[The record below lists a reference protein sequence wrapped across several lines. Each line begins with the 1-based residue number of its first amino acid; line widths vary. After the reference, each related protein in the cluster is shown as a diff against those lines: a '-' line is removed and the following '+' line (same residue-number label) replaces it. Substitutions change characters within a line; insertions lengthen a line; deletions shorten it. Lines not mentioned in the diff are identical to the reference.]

1 MPKPIR
7 LKEKDSWACL
17 WPFSYGT
24 KALPDSPISFV
35 SVVVKGSKC
44 INPKGHKENAVDS
57 AGSEENEVRTGPE
70 RGGNAAARP
79 GRKNNVVVIGR
90 LQAFDH
96 RRQRLRRRDRQ
107 MGEKPVNV
115 RAAAVALRDKRDVR
129 VLAGEVPAQRC
140 RQRDRVFIRLPGN
153 RTLAGIVEYNAQ
165 LALVLAAELPHFERT
180 RLGGRFPVHVAG

>member
-1 MPKPIR
+1 MGRKHSRTARFPLCPLWLKVRNASTPK
-7 LKEKDSWACL
+7 D
-17 WPFSYGT
+17 T
-24 KALPDSPISFV
+24 KVP
-35 SVVVKGSKC
+35 
-44 INPKGHKENAVDS
+44 KENAVDS

-140 RQRDRVFIRLPGN
+140 RQRD
-153 RTLAGIVEYNAQ
+153 
-165 LALVLAAELPHFERT
+165 
-180 RLGGRFPVHVAG
+180 